1 MSSCLDN
8 IVTLG
13 LCPDEAASSSGFT
26 LLNAAGITLKNLAQI
41 TDGQASGV
49 DMALEVKQ
57 RSIIQVRN
65 DFISALQLNN
75 VVPSVSKPAYETGM
89 FITDTSV
96 GTYAGYRGLN
106 VYKNH
111 SYKGTLRKTILE
123 SVQLYPL
130 ESGDS
135 TLRIFDGYN
144 TYSYPVTLVANQI
157 NVFDSTNLGGFPF
170 EINPQSTGVQITI
183 DQTDIPFLSSKVTC
197 MMGCGGTLPNPCGWA
212 DGYDGTGAVK
222 NESYGVVATFK
233 CECDYDR
240 VLCDLSKS
248 FMGELIWLKWQYN
261 IFDEQYKSNRFENLV
276 IYNREDLFTN
286 IMPDIDNRYNTKW
299 NALMKGLL
307 DMLRTYRDDCLDC
320 RRTHFFSNV

>member
-130 ESGDS
+130 ESEIARLEYSMGTIPIL
-135 TLRIFDGYN
+135 TL
-144 TYSYPVTLVANQI
+144 
-157 NVFDSTNLGGFPF
+157 
-170 EINPQSTGVQITI
+170 
-183 DQTDIPFLSSKVTC
+183 
-197 MMGCGGTLPNPCGWA
+197 
-212 DGYDGTGAVK
+212 
-222 NESYGVVATFK
+222 
-233 CECDYDR
+233 
-240 VLCDLSKS
+240 
-248 FMGELIWLKWQYN
+248 
-261 IFDEQYKSNRFENLV
+261 
-276 IYNREDLFTN
+276 
-286 IMPDIDNRYNTKW
+286 
-299 NALMKGLL
+299 LL
-307 DMLRTYRDDCLDC
+307 
-320 RRTHFFSNV
+320 